1 MLSEL
6 CFQAVEFAHKYA
18 DFIIVPFAHR
28 HFDPREHAFAGPF
41 DDVNK
46 QFQPADHIPVD
57 EKERYDAAQKEKQK
71 EYDHGDL

>member
-1 MLSEL
+1 MRLHHSPICPSAL
-6 CFQAVEFAHKYA
+6 RSA
-18 DFIIVPFAHR
+18 
-28 HFDPREHAFAGPF
+28 EHAFAGPF

-71 EYDHGDL
+71 EYDHSDL